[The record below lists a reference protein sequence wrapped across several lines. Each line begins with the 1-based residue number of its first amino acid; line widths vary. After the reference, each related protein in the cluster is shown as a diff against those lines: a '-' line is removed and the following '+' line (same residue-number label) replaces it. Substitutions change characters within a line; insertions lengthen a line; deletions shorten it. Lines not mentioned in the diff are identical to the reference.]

1 MNKKILTIAQNK
13 FNKFSKEYNNFIN
26 IIIDDWRGFRFIF
39 DTDDVRKCN
48 NDCPNC
54 PLYNLVKD
62 ERKKNN
68 FSAGLYKASNEDKVL
83 FGPQNF
89 LNCKTLEQYKNCF
102 IEFLLQK
109 AKTQKKI
116 EEELDLIFNV
126 EFIYTKNK
134 NPKQTKEKFR
144 EDIIQKVLEKM
155 EDPRK
160 KIILNYIQK

>member
-1 MNKKILTIAQNK
+1 M
-13 FNKFSKEYNNFIN
+13 
-26 IIIDDWRGFRFIF
+26 
-39 DTDDVRKCN
+39 
-48 NDCPNC
+48 
-54 PLYNLVKD
+54 
-62 ERKKNN
+62 
-68 FSAGLYKASNEDKVL
+68 
-83 FGPQNF
+83 
-89 LNCKTLEQYKNCF
+89 
-102 IEFLLQK
+102 LQK